1 MAECSRCGNK
11 LPFYSLGKIC
21 KSCRETM
28 AHFAAQH
35 GTSVPARQYEDAS
48 SWPPFT
54 TALVVINL
62 IVFLAMIFG
71 GVSVSNPNPQDL
83 FRWGANYGPISLSFQ
98 PWRLLTAN
106 YIHIGII
113 HIALNMWGL
122 WSLGNLAERIFGG
135 WTYLVIYVLCGLTG
149 SLASAWRNPP
159 ILSAGASGAIFGIAG
174 ALIAALYLGKLP
186 FPKHA
191 VQSTLKSLLFVAGY
205 NLFYGAVVP
214 GISNSDHIGGFVCG
228 LILGAALA
236 GSLTAARGVRE
247 VWRLGVFAVAT
258 ISLFAA
264 FIFVR
269 SVRGFRFEAGA
280 HIHDFNQGH
289 SVAAKF

>member
-1 MAECSRCGNK
+1 MAQ
-11 LPFYSLGKIC
+11 
-21 KSCRETM
+21 
-28 AHFAAQH
+28 FAAMQS
-35 GTSVPARQYEDAS
+35 TPAPAQRYDDGS
-48 SWPPFT
+48 GWPPVT
-54 TALVVINL
+54 SGLIAINV
-62 IVFLAMIFG
+62 IVFLAMVFG
-71 GVSVSNPNPQDL
+71 GVSVMDPNPQEL
-83 FRWGANYGPISLSFQ
+83 FRWGANFGPVSLILQ

-106 YIHIGII
+106 YIHIGIL

-135 WTYLVIYVLCGLTG
+135 WTYFVIYTLCGLTG

-191 VQSTLKSLLFVAGY
+191 VQSTLKSLVFVAGY
-205 NLFYGAVVP
+205 NLFYGAIVP
-214 GISNSDHIGGFVCG
+214 GISNSDHIGGLVCG
-228 LILGAALA
+228 LVLGAALA

-258 ISLFAA
+258 ISLFVA

-269 SVRGFRFEAGA
+269 NMRGYRFEANTDSHSSRQSLMTRASFNSATHFQA
-280 HIHDFNQGH
+280 HSGLLP
-289 SVAAKF
+289 